1 MSTHKILKEFE
12 QIYAETYNLILKYV
26 ILKCSDLDDVNDIIQ
41 ETYMDFYWAL
51 KENKKIQDK
60 KAFIIGIA
68 RNKIRKCIN
77 SKNQSKTTSIYQEK
91 AEEEITIDIDAR
103 N

>member
-12 QIYAETYNLILKYV
+12 QVYDETYNLILKYV
-26 ILKCSDLDDVNDIIQ
+26 ILKCSNLDDVNDIIQ

-68 RNKIRKCIN
+68 KNKIKKCIKL
-77 SKNQSKTTSIYQEK
+77 KNQLKTTSIYQEK
-91 AEEEITIDIDAR
+91 SEEEIAVDIDAR